1 MLENFDFSLL
11 ESKDFKEDS
20 VREFILSK
28 ARQHKAKNCHFQPQ
42 RPNGFKV
49 QPKAFVILSVSEISK
64 EFKTNFLIL
73 WILRYA
79 QYDKTSQYDKQTLV
93 ILSEVRQHKAKNP
106 YFKKIKNLWILR
118 FLAKA
123 QYDKIIQYD
132 NVKSFWILRYAQ
144 YDKKGSQYDKKE
156 VRQDKSV

>member
-28 ARQHKAKNCHFQPQ
+28 ARQHKAKN
-42 RPNGFKV
+42 
-49 QPKAFVILSVSEISK
+49 
-64 EFKTNFLIL
+64 
-73 WILRYA
+73 
-79 QYDKTSQYDKQTLV
+79 
-93 ILSEVRQHKAKNP
+93 P
-106 YFKKIKNLWILR
+106 YFKKIKKLWILR

-132 NVKSFWILRYAQ
+132 NVKSFWILHYAQ
-144 YDKKGSQYDKKE
+144 YDNKEVSMTKVIQYDKFR
-156 VRQDKSV
+156 V